1 MPFTSPQAH
10 IWDQFNVID
19 NACARA
25 NISDPSSGTV
35 EFNVHTDQGTIREV
49 VLSLKTFGDVLR
61 CAGAD
66 VTTIHAQSTDEEGF
80 RAALKAALVGASFVG
95 LNFDHAALKMAGR
108 GHFSPAAA
116 YDAVSD
122 RVLVLDVARYN
133 YEPFWVAVPALFE
146 AMNHSAQTLLFERK
160 KRDSSHYRGYRQLVT
175 RGFVLVHRPDYIPT
189 ERPVAQLDGE
199 PTADRTPSFHSSD
212 VASPVSGTNSQIV

>member
-133 YEPFWVAVPALFE
+133 YEPFWVSVCHATCC
-146 AMNHSAQTLLFERK
+146 QLLPFCLSVYRTKRQER
-160 KRDSSHYRGYRQLVT
+160 RAILTQ
-175 RGFVLVHRPDYIPT
+175 
-189 ERPVAQLDGE
+189 
-199 PTADRTPSFHSSD
+199 FHSSSLYTTLSRRSD
-212 VASPVSGTNSQIV
+212 